1 MLLSQRR
8 RKAIRRGASLGERS
22 NQTSAAER
30 ALASEAIRHGQTREL
45 GNAQSATD
53 PQRRVLS
60 DADACWPGG
69 QLRRSRVRVLA
80 VE

>member
-1 MLLSQRR
+1 MLSSASDDEVGALQG
-8 RKAIRRGASLGERS
+8 AIR
-22 NQTSAAER
+22 AER

-45 GNAQSATD
+45 GNAHSATD
-53 PQRRVLS
+53 PQRRVMS
-60 DADACWPGG
+60 GADACRPGG